1 MTNGGCV
8 EGNYPE
14 CLLKHLSRLEPSE
27 EQREKI
33 LGVADQAI
41 RTLRGIIESSGLQNI
56 IRELSIHG
64 SFARDTWLP
73 EDADIDIFILFDKRV
88 DVEELHKITEALS
101 AQLAH
106 RLRAELE
113 TRYASHPYFV
123 IKYQGVELEL
133 VPAYKVEK
141 PEEMKSAVDRTPFH
155 TEYVVSQ
162 LRKNPG
168 LKRDIRIFKALLR
181 RLNIYGAEVEVKGF
195 SGYLSEVLV
204 IHFGGLTPLLQA
216 VAKWIPWRV
225 VIPESAQKLRGSAPL
240 VVLDPVDPR
249 RNAAAA
255 VGVEQLSKLIAFANT
270 FAYKPEILCCI
281 LEDLEEKVEYT
292 PDGNTLILRLRDHP
306 PLVQDALAG
315 KITRILDSVANTLR
329 RYDFKVLRKLY
340 LRLRDEHLLVL
351 RLEALELP
359 IYEKKIGPPVWHKNT
374 INFLSKWA
382 SNLPAPFVEG
392 DRVVVI
398 APRKICR
405 AIDIIEE
412 VLRVYK
418 GFEWEIYDVESFLE
432 GLPQD
437 KKYMLLKAL
446 AGYEPWTVCL
456 RRCLS
461 GSPS

>member
-1 MTNGGCV
+1 MTSAGCV

-14 CLLKHLSRLEPSE
+14 CLLKYFSRLEPSE

-33 LGVADQAI
+33 SKVADQAI
-41 RTLRGIIESSGLQNI
+41 GTLHKIIESRELQNI
-56 IRELSIHG
+56 IHEVSIHG

-73 EDADIDIFILFDKRV
+73 EDVDIDIFILFDERV
-88 DVEELHKITEALS
+88 GVEDLRKITEALS
-101 AQLAH
+101 AQLAD
-106 RLRAELE
+106 RLGAELE
-113 TRYASHPYFV
+113 TRFAAHPYFV
-123 IKYQGVELEL
+123 VKYRGVELEL

-155 TEYVVSQ
+155 TDYVVSQ

-181 RLNIYGAEVEVKGF
+181 RLNIYGAEAEVKGF
-195 SGYLSEVLV
+195 SGYLSEVLI
-204 IHFGGLTPLLQA
+204 IHFGGLTPLLRA
-216 VAKWIPWRV
+216 VAKWVPWRV

-270 FAYKPEILCCI
+270 FTYKPEILCCI
-281 LEDLEEKVEYT
+281 LEDLEEEVEYT
-292 PDGNTLILRLRDHP
+292 PDGDTLILRLRDHP

-315 KITRILDSVANTLR
+315 KISRVLDSVTNTLQ
-329 RYDFKVLRKLY
+329 RYNFKVLRKLY
-340 LRLRDEHLLVL
+340 LKLEDEHLLVFQ
-351 RLEALELP
+351 LEALELP
-359 IYEKKIGPPVWHKNT
+359 IYEKKIGPPVWHKNI

-392 DRVVVI
+392 DRAVVV
-398 APRKICR
+398 APRKIRR
-405 AIDIIEE
+405 AIDTVKE
-412 VLRVYK
+412 VLRVYR
-418 GFEWEIYDVESFLE
+418 GFEWEIHDAPSFLE
-432 GLPQD
+432 GLAQD

-446 AGYEPWTVCL
+446 AGYEPWIICL
-456 RRCLS
+456 RRCLG